1 MSKSEQ
7 SWLAS
12 LRIYRKPRVLAM
24 LFLGF
29 SAGLPFPL
37 VAGTLLAWLRT
48 AELGLSEIGMFGW
61 VGILYSLKFLW
72 APLTDSTRLPGFTR
86 WLGRRRSW
94 MLASQVCV
102 AIGLVAL
109 ASTDPSANLQLVAW
123 LALLVAFGSA
133 TQDIV
138 VDAYRIEAVGPKAQ
152 GAMAASYQ
160 VGYRVALQA
169 IAGALAFYIADFT
182 SFQLAYLVMAL
193 LMGVGMLT
201 VMLISE
207 PEVNQPGP
215 TDHRTG
221 NSRGAPG
228 FGEWFRNAVVGP
240 FADFFGQH
248 GKWALVLLAFIGFY
262 RVSDMVLGVMAYPF
276 YIDLGF
282 SLSEI
287 ATITKVFGVFVTL
300 FGAAMG
306 GVAVA
311 RYGLNGPLIFGAVL
325 LAVTNLFFAAMAA
338 FGPELWFLVVT
349 ISADNLAAG
358 FTGTVFIAYLSGL
371 TNTAY
376 TATQYALFSSLMT
389 LPGKLIS
396 GFSGFIVES
405 IDWFSFFVYASA
417 MGIPGILLAVIVAR
431 RHEKSGSPA
440 VVRE

>member
-1 MSKSEQ
+1 
-7 SWLAS
+7 
-12 LRIYRKPRVLAM
+12 M

-48 AELGLSEIGMFGW
+48 ADVGLSEIGMFGW

-72 APLTDSTRLPGFTR
+72 APLTDSVRLPGITR

-102 AIGLVAL
+102 TIGLVAL
-109 ASTDPSANLQLVAW
+109 ASADPLENLQLVAW

-138 VDAYRIEAVGPKAQ
+138 VDAYRIEAVPLEGQ

-169 IAGALAFYIADFT
+169 IAGALAFYIADFI
-182 SFQLAYLVMAL
+182 SFQFAYLVMAV
-193 LMGVGMLT
+193 LMGIGMLT
-201 VMLISE
+201 VMLIAE
-207 PEVNQPGP
+207 PDVKLEGYSDDRSNGEQS
-215 TDHRTG
+215 TFRF
-221 NSRGAPG
+221 S
-228 FGEWFRNAVVGP
+228 EWFRNSVVGP

-248 GKWALVLLAFIGFY
+248 GYWAIVLLAFIGFY

-311 RYGLNGPLIFGAVL
+311 RYSLAGPLIVGAVM
-325 LAVTNLFFAAMAA
+325 LAVTNLFFASMALV
-338 FGPELWFLVVT
+338 GPELWFLVIT

-358 FTGTVFIAYLSGL
+358 FTGTIFIAYLSGL

-405 IDWFSFFVYASA
+405 IDWFSFFIYASG
-417 MGIPGILLAVIVAR
+417 MGVPAIFLAVIVSRKRA
-431 RHEKSGSPA
+431 GTA
-440 VVRE
+440 

>member
-1 MSKSEQ
+1 
-7 SWLAS
+7 
-12 LRIYRKPRVLAM
+12 M

-48 AELGLSEIGMFGW
+48 ADVSLSDIGMFGW

-72 APLTDSTRLPGFTR
+72 APLVDSIRLPFITR

-102 AIGLVAL
+102 TIGLVAL
-109 ASTDPSANLQLVAW
+109 ASSNLSENLQLVAW

-138 VDAYRIEAVGPKAQ
+138 VDAYRIEAVPLSSQ

-169 IAGALAFYIADFT
+169 IAGALAFYIADFM
-182 SFQLAYLVMAL
+182 SFQVAYIVMAL
-193 LMGVGMLT
+193 MMGVGMLT
-201 VMLISE
+201 VMAIAE
-207 PEVNQPGP
+207 PEVDSKSVPEYGP
-215 TDHRTG
+215 ADTRSDF
-221 NSRGAPG
+221 NL
-228 FGEWFRNAVVGP
+228 GEWFRRAVIGP
-240 FADFFGQH
+240 FADFFRQH
-248 GKWALVLLAFIGFY
+248 GSWAIVLLAFIGFY

-300 FGAAMG
+300 FGAAVG

-311 RYGLNGPLIFGAVL
+311 RYSLAGPLIVGAIM
-325 LAVTNLFFAAMAA
+325 LAVTNLFFAAMALS
-338 FGPELWFLVVT
+338 GPDLGFLVVT

-358 FTGTVFIAYLSGL
+358 FTGTVFIAYLSSL

-405 IDWFSFFVYASA
+405 IDWFSFFVYASG
-417 MGIPGILLAVIVAR
+417 MGIPAILLAVIVSR
-431 RHEKSGSPA
+431 KQVSGP
-440 VVRE
+440 

>member
-1 MSKSEQ
+1 MNSSKPDQ

-12 LRIYRKPRVLAM
+12 LRVYRNPRVLAM

-48 AELGLSEIGMFGW
+48 SEVGLSEIGMFGW

-72 APLTDSTRLPGFTR
+72 APLADSIRLPGFTQ

-94 MLASQVCV
+94 MLASQICV
-102 AIGLVAL
+102 TIGLVAL
-109 ASTDPSANLQLVAW
+109 ASADPSANLQLVAW
-123 LALLVAFGSA
+123 LALMVAFGSA

-138 VDAYRIEAVGPKAQ
+138 VDAYRIEAVPLEGQ

-160 VGYRVALQA
+160 AGYRVALQA
-169 IAGALAFYIADFT
+169 IAGALAFYIADFV
-182 SFQLAYLVMAL
+182 SFQFAYLVMAVM
-193 LMGVGMLT
+193 MGVGMLT
-201 VMLISE
+201 VMVISE
-207 PEVNQPGP
+207 PEVN
-215 TDHRTG
+215 
-221 NSRGAPG
+221 RGELPDGRENNPRAAFT
-228 FGEWFRNAVVGP
+228 FGEWFRSAVIGP
-240 FADFFGQH
+240 CADFFGQH
-248 GKWALVLLAFIGFY
+248 GYWALVLLAFIGFY

-300 FGAAMG
+300 FGAAIG
-306 GVAVA
+306 GVAVV
-311 RYGLNGPLIFGAVL
+311 RYSLNGPLIVGAVM
-325 LAVTNLFFAAMAA
+325 LAVTNLFFAAMAV

-376 TATQYALFSSLMT
+376 TATQYALFSSIMT
-389 LPGKLIS
+389 LPGKLVS

-405 IDWFSFFVYASA
+405 IDWFSFFIYASG
-417 MGIPGILLAVIVAR
+417 MGIPAIILAVVVTR
-431 RHEKSGSPA
+431 RQASA
-440 VVRE
+440 A

>member
-1 MSKSEQ
+1 MTLNSPRRTWRE
-7 SWLAS
+7 S
-12 LRIYRKPRVLAM
+12 LRVYRNPRVLAM

-48 AELGLSEIGMFGW
+48 AEVGLSEIGMFGW
-61 VGILYSLKFLW
+61 VGILYSLKFIW
-72 APLTDSTRLPGFTR
+72 APLADSVRLPGITR

-102 AIGLVAL
+102 TIGLVAL
-109 ASTDPSANLQLVAW
+109 ASADPSANLQLVAW

-138 VDAYRIEAVGPKAQ
+138 VDAYRIEAVPPESQ

-169 IAGALAFYIADFT
+169 IAGALAFYIADFV
-182 SFQLAYLVMAL
+182 SFQSAYLVMAIM
-193 LMGVGMLT
+193 MGVGMLT

-207 PEVNQPGP
+207 PEVNQGKPSDDQANLP
-215 TDHRTG
+215 P
-221 NSRGAPG
+221 AV
-228 FGEWFRNAVVGP
+228 FKIGEWFREAVVGP
-240 FADFFGQH
+240 FADFFRQH
-248 GKWALVLLAFIGFY
+248 GYWAFVLLAFIGFY

-287 ATITKVFGVFVTL
+287 ATVTKVFGVFVTL
-300 FGAAMG
+300 FGAALG

-311 RYGLNGPLIFGAVL
+311 RYQLAGPLIFGAVM
-325 LAVTNLFFAAMAA
+325 LAVTNLFFAAMAV
-338 FGPELWFLVVT
+338 FGPDLWFLVVT

-389 LPGKLIS
+389 LPGKLVS

-405 IDWFSFFVYASA
+405 IDWFSFFIYASG
-417 MGIPGILLAVIVAR
+417 MGIPAVILAIIVSR
-431 RHEKSGSPA
+431 RPVSA
-440 VVRE
+440 A

>member
-1 MSKSEQ
+1 MTLTSPVR
-7 SWLAS
+7 SWRES
-12 LRIYRKPRVLAM
+12 LGIYRNPRVLAM

-48 AELGLSEIGMFGW
+48 EEVGLSEIGMFGW

-72 APLTDSTRLPGFTR
+72 APLADSIRLPGFTR

-94 MLASQVCV
+94 MLAAQISVMV
-102 AIGLVAL
+102 GLVAL
-109 ASTDPSANLQLVAW
+109 ASTEPAGNLQLVAW

-138 VDAYRIEAVGPKAQ
+138 VDAYRIEAVAMKVQ

-160 VGYRVALQA
+160 VGYRIALQA
-169 IAGALAFYIADFT
+169 IAGALAFYIADFI

-201 VMLISE
+201 VMLIDE
-207 PEVNQPGP
+207 PEVNRPGSSE
-215 TDHRTG
+215 DR
-221 NSRGAPG
+221 NSHARKEFDFA
-228 FGEWFRNAVVGP
+228 EWFRNAVIGP
-240 FADFFGQH
+240 FSNFFGRH
-248 GKWALVLLAFIGFY
+248 GYLWALVLLAFIGFY

-282 SLSEI
+282 SLSAI
-287 ATITKVFGVFVTL
+287 ATVTKVFGVFVTL

-311 RYGLNGPLIFGAVL
+311 RYDLNGPLIFGAVL
-325 LAVTNLFFAAMAA
+325 LAVTNLFFAAMAVIGA
-338 FGPELWFLVVT
+338 ELWILVVT

-389 LPGKLIS
+389 LPGKIIS

-405 IDWFSFFVYASA
+405 IDWFSFFIYASG
-417 MGIPGILLAVIVAR
+417 MGIPAVVLAVIVTR
-431 RHEKSGSPA
+431 KSASA
-440 VVRE
+440 A

>member
-1 MSKSEQ
+1 MTLNSPPRT
-7 SWLAS
+7 WRAS
-12 LRIYRKPRVLAM
+12 LRVNRNPRVLAM
-24 LFLGF
+24 AFLGF

-48 AELGLSEIGMFGW
+48 AEVGLSEIGMFGW
-61 VGILYSLKFLW
+61 VGILYSLKFVW
-72 APLTDSTRLPGFTR
+72 APLTDSIRLPGITR

-102 AIGLVAL
+102 MIGLVAL
-109 ASTDPSANLQLVAW
+109 ASADPSADLQLVAW

-138 VDAYRIEAVGPKAQ
+138 VDAYRIEAVPREGQ

-169 IAGALAFYIADFT
+169 IAGALAFYIADFI
-182 SFQLAYLVMAL
+182 SFQFAYLIMAIM
-193 LMGVGMLT
+193 MGVGMLT

-207 PEVNQPGP
+207 PEVNQEELPDERRDDP
-215 TDHRTG
+215 PRVF
-221 NSRGAPG
+221 R
-228 FGEWFRNAVVGP
+228 FGEWFRSAVIGP
-240 FADFFGQH
+240 FADFFGRH
-248 GKWALVLLAFIGFY
+248 GYWALVLLSFIGLY

-287 ATITKVFGVFVTL
+287 ATVTKVFGVFVTL
-300 FGAAMG
+300 FGAALG

-311 RYGLNGPLIFGAVL
+311 RYQLSGPLIFGAVM
-325 LAVTNLFFAAMAA
+325 LAVTNLFFAAMAV
-338 FGPELWFLVVT
+338 FGPDIWFLVVT

-389 LPGKLIS
+389 LPGKLVS

-405 IDWFSFFVYASA
+405 IDWFSFFIYASG
-417 MGIPGILLAVIVAR
+417 MGIPAVILAIIVSR
-431 RHEKSGSPA
+431 RQVSA
-440 VVRE
+440 A

>member
-1 MSKSEQ
+1 
-7 SWLAS
+7 
-12 LRIYRKPRVLAM
+12 M

-48 AELGLSEIGMFGW
+48 ADVGLSEIGMFGW

-72 APLTDSTRLPGFTR
+72 APLTDSLRLPGITR

-94 MLASQVCV
+94 MLVSQICV
-102 AIGLVAL
+102 TIGLVAL
-109 ASTDPSANLQLVAW
+109 ASADPLENLQLVAW
-123 LALLVAFGSA
+123 LALMVAFGSA

-138 VDAYRIEAVGPKAQ
+138 VDAYRIEAVPLEGQ

-169 IAGALAFYIADFT
+169 IAGALAFYIADFL
-182 SFQLAYLVMAL
+182 SFQFAYLVMAVM
-193 LMGVGMLT
+193 MGIGMLT

-207 PEVNQPGP
+207 PDVNLEEHSDDQSNDQQS
-215 TDHRTG
+215 TFR
-221 NSRGAPG
+221 
-228 FGEWFRNAVVGP
+228 FGQWFRNSVVGP
-240 FADFFGQH
+240 FADFFRRH
-248 GKWALVLLAFIGFY
+248 GYWAIVLLAFIGFY

-287 ATITKVFGVFVTL
+287 ATITM

-311 RYGLNGPLIFGAVL
+311 RYSLAGPLIVGAVM
-325 LAVTNLFFAAMAA
+325 LAVTNLFFAAMALVGA
-338 FGPELWFLVVT
+338 ELWFLVVT

-358 FTGTVFIAYLSGL
+358 FTGTIFIAYLSGL

-405 IDWFSFFVYASA
+405 VDWFSFFIYASG
-417 MGIPGILLAVIVAR
+417 MGVPAIFLAVIVSR
-431 RHEKSGSPA
+431 KRVSTT
-440 VVRE
+440 

>member
-1 MSKSEQ
+1 
-7 SWLAS
+7 
-12 LRIYRKPRVLAM
+12 
-24 LFLGF
+24 
-29 SAGLPFPL
+29 
-37 VAGTLLAWLRT
+37 
-48 AELGLSEIGMFGW
+48 MFGW

-72 APLTDSTRLPGFTR
+72 APLTDSLRLPGITR

-94 MLASQVCV
+94 MLVSQVCV
-102 AIGLVAL
+102 TIGLVAL
-109 ASTDPSANLQLVAW
+109 ASADPLENLQLVAW
-123 LALLVAFGSA
+123 LALMVAFGSA

-138 VDAYRIEAVGPKAQ
+138 VDAYRIEAVPLEGQ

-169 IAGALAFYIADFT
+169 IAGALAFYIADFL
-182 SFQLAYLVMAL
+182 SFQFAYLVMAVM
-193 LMGVGMLT
+193 MGIGMLT

-207 PEVNQPGP
+207 PDVNLEEHSDDQSNDQQS
-215 TDHRTG
+215 TFR
-221 NSRGAPG
+221 
-228 FGEWFRNAVVGP
+228 FGQWFRNSVVGP
-240 FADFFGQH
+240 FADFFRRH
-248 GKWALVLLAFIGFY
+248 GYWAIVLLAFIGFY

-287 ATITKVFGVFVTL
+287 ATVTKVFGVFVTL

-311 RYGLNGPLIFGAVL
+311 RYSLAGPLIVGAVM
-325 LAVTNLFFAAMAA
+325 LAVTNLFFAAMALV
-338 FGPELWFLVVT
+338 GPELWFLVVT

-358 FTGTVFIAYLSGL
+358 FTGTIFIAYLSGL

-405 IDWFSFFVYASA
+405 VDWFSFFIYASG
-417 MGIPGILLAVIVAR
+417 MGVPAIFLAVIVSR
-431 RHEKSGSPA
+431 KRVSTT
-440 VVRE
+440 

>member
-1 MSKSEQ
+1 MSSASPKR
-7 SWLAS
+7 SWRDS
-12 LRIYRKPRVLAM
+12 LGIYRNPRVLAM

-48 AELGLSEIGMFGW
+48 ADVSLSEIGMFGW

-72 APLTDSTRLPGFTR
+72 APLADSIRIPGFTR

-94 MLASQVCV
+94 MLLSQICIT
-102 AIGLVAL
+102 IGLVAL
-109 ASTDPSANLQLVAW
+109 ASTNPAGHLQLVAW

-138 VDAYRIEAVGPKAQ
+138 VDAYRIEAVPMEVQ

-169 IAGALAFYIADFT
+169 FAGALAFYIADFM
-182 SFQLAYLVMAL
+182 SFQFAYLTMAV

-201 VMLISE
+201 VMLIAE
-207 PEVNQPGP
+207 PEVNRGDAADDPATGP
-215 TDHRTG
+215 REF
-221 NSRGAPG
+221 R
-228 FGEWFRNAVVGP
+228 FVEWFNNAVVGP
-240 FADFFGQH
+240 FANFFGQH
-248 GKWALVLLAFIGFY
+248 GYWALVVLAFIGVY

-287 ATITKVFGVFVTL
+287 ATVTKVFGVFVTL

-311 RYGLNGPLIFGAVL
+311 RFDLNGPLIFGAVL
-325 LAVTNLFFAAMAA
+325 LAVTNLFFAAMAIVGA
-338 FGPELWFLVVT
+338 ELWFLVVT

-389 LPGKLIS
+389 LPGKLVS
-396 GFSGFIVES
+396 GFSGFIVDS
-405 IDWFSFFVYASA
+405 VDWFSFFIYASG
-417 MGIPGILLAVIVAR
+417 MGIPAIVFAIVVTR
-431 RHEKSGSPA
+431 RESGSA
-440 VVRE
+440 

>member
-1 MSKSEQ
+1 
-7 SWLAS
+7 
-12 LRIYRKPRVLAM
+12 M

-48 AELGLSEIGMFGW
+48 AEVGLSEIGMFGW

-72 APLTDSTRLPGFTR
+72 APLTDSARLPGLTR

-94 MLASQVCV
+94 MLAAQICV
-102 AIGLVAL
+102 TIGLVAL
-109 ASTDPSANLQLVAW
+109 ASTDPSENLELIAW

-138 VDAYRIEAVGPKAQ
+138 VDAYRIEAVAPEVQ

-169 IAGALAFYIADFT
+169 IAGALAFYIADFM
-182 SFQLAYLVMAL
+182 SFQVAYLVMAVV
-193 LMGVGMLT
+193 MGVGMLT

-207 PEVNQPGP
+207 PEVNQPGSP
-215 TDHRTG
+215 DRLA
-221 NSRGAPG
+221 NDPRAAFEFS
-228 FGEWFRNAVVGP
+228 EWFRNAVIGP
-240 FADFFGQH
+240 FADFFRRH
-248 GKWALVLLAFIGFY
+248 GYWALVLLAFIGFY

-311 RYGLNGPLIFGAVL
+311 RYSLNGPLIFGAVL

-338 FGPELWFLVVT
+338 IGAELWLLVVT

-389 LPGKLIS
+389 LPGKLVS

-405 IDWFSFFVYASA
+405 IDWFSFFIYASG
-417 MGIPGILLAVIVAR
+417 MGIPAIVLAVVVTR
-431 RHEKSGSPA
+431 RQAGPT
-440 VVRE
+440 

>member
-1 MSKSEQ
+1 MTLGSPERT
-7 SWLAS
+7 WRDS
-12 LRIYRKPRVLAM
+12 LGVYSNPRVLGM

-48 AELGLSEIGMFGW
+48 ADVGLSEIGMFGW

-72 APLTDSTRLPGFTR
+72 APLTDSVRLPGITR

-94 MLASQVCV
+94 MLASQACV
-102 AIGLVAL
+102 MIGLVAL
-109 ASTDPSANLQLVAW
+109 ASADPLENLQLIAW

-138 VDAYRIEAVGPKAQ
+138 VDAYRIEAVPLESQ

-160 VGYRVALQA
+160 AGYRIALQA
-169 IAGALAFYIADFT
+169 IAGALAFYIADFV
-182 SFQLAYLVMAL
+182 SFGFAYLVMAIM
-193 LMGVGMLT
+193 MGVGMLT
-201 VMLISE
+201 VMLIAE
-207 PEVNQPGP
+207 PEVNRQGESAGQAGGQLLRF
-215 TDHRTG
+215 DF
-221 NSRGAPG
+221 A
-228 FGEWFRNAVVGP
+228 EWFNRAVIGP
-240 FADFFGQH
+240 FADFFGRH
-248 GKWALVLLAFIGFY
+248 GYWALVLLAFVGFY

-300 FGAAMG
+300 FGAAIG

-311 RYGLNGPLIFGAVL
+311 RYSLAGPLIAGAVM
-325 LAVTNLFFAAMAA
+325 LAVTNLFFAAMAL
-338 FGPELWFLVVT
+338 FGPDLWFLVVT

-417 MGIPGILLAVIVAR
+417 MGVPAIFLAIIVTR
-431 RHEKSGSPA
+431 RPVSA
-440 VVRE
+440 A

>member
-1 MSKSEQ
+1 MNSNNPQ
-7 SWLAS
+7 RSWRDS
-12 LRIYRKPRVLAM
+12 LGIYRNPRVLAM

-48 AELGLSEIGMFGW
+48 AEVGLSEIGMFGW

-72 APLTDSTRLPGFTR
+72 APLADSLSVPGLTKL
-86 WLGRRRSW
+86 LGRRRSW
-94 MLASQVCV
+94 MLMSQVCV
-102 AIGLVAL
+102 TIGLIAL
-109 ASTDPSANLQLVAW
+109 ASTEPSGDLQLVAW

-138 VDAYRIEAVGPKAQ
+138 VDAYRIEAVPMKVQ

-169 IAGALAFYIADFT
+169 IAGALAFYVADFM
-182 SFQLAYLVMAL
+182 SFQFAYLIMAI

-207 PEVNQPGP
+207 PEVNQSRAAASPDNGP
-215 TDHRTG
+215 QAAFSFD
-221 NSRGAPG
+221 
-228 FGEWFRNAVVGP
+228 EWFRRAVIGP
-240 FADFFGQH
+240 FANFFGQH
-248 GKWALVLLAFIGFY
+248 GYWALVLLAFIGFY

-311 RYGLNGPLIFGAVL
+311 RYNLNGPLIFGAVL
-325 LAVTNLFFAAMAA
+325 LAITNLFFAAMAVVGA
-338 FGPELWFLVVT
+338 ELWFLVIT

-405 IDWFSFFVYASA
+405 IDWFTFFIYASG
-417 MGIPGILLAVIVAR
+417 MGIPAIILAVVVTR
-431 RHEKSGSPA
+431 RETGSA
-440 VVRE
+440 

>member
-1 MSKSEQ
+1 LNRPERSWRQ
-7 SWLAS
+7 SF
-12 LRIYRKPRVLAM
+12 RVYRNPRVLAM

-48 AELGLSEIGMFGW
+48 ADVGLSEIGMFGW

-72 APLTDSTRLPGFTR
+72 APLTDSVRLPGFTR

-102 AIGLVAL
+102 VIGLCGL
-109 ASTDPSANLQLVAW
+109 SSTDPSVNLQLIAW
-123 LALLVAFGSA
+123 FALLVAFGSA

-138 VDAYRIEAVGPKAQ
+138 VDAYRIEAVPLEGQ

-169 IAGALAFYIADFT
+169 IAGALAFYIADFI
-182 SFQLAYLVMAL
+182 SFQAAYIVMAIM
-193 LMGVGMLT
+193 MGVGMLT
-201 VMLISE
+201 VMLIAE
-207 PEVNQPGP
+207 PEVNRG
-215 TDHRTG
+215 TDENRPAG
-221 NSRGAPG
+221 SSPEFR
-228 FGEWFRNAVVGP
+228 FDEWFRRAVIGP
-240 FADFFGQH
+240 FADFFGKN
-248 GKWALVLLAFIGFY
+248 GYWALVLLAFIGFY

-300 FGAAMG
+300 FGAAIG

-311 RYGLNGPLIFGAVL
+311 RYSLAGPLIFGAVL
-325 LAVTNLFFAAMAA
+325 LAVTNLFFAAMAFIGA
-338 FGPELWFLVVT
+338 ELWFLVIT

-389 LPGKLIS
+389 LPGKLVS

-405 IDWFSFFVYASA
+405 VDWFSFFIYASA
-417 MGIPGILLAVIVAR
+417 MGMPAIVLAIVVTR
-431 RHEKSGSPA
+431 RPVNTA
-440 VVRE
+440 

>member
-1 MSKSEQ
+1 
-7 SWLAS
+7 
-12 LRIYRKPRVLAM
+12 M

-48 AELGLSEIGMFGW
+48 AEVGLSEIGMFGW
-61 VGILYSLKFLW
+61 VGILYSLKFIW
-72 APLTDSTRLPGFTR
+72 APLADSVRLPGITR

-102 AIGLVAL
+102 TIGLVAL
-109 ASTDPSANLQLVAW
+109 ASSDPSANLQLVAW

-138 VDAYRIEAVGPKAQ
+138 VDAYRIEAVPPESQ

-169 IAGALAFYIADFT
+169 IAGALAFYIADFV
-182 SFQLAYLVMAL
+182 SFQSAYLIMAIM
-193 LMGVGMLT
+193 MGVGMLT

-207 PEVNQPGP
+207 PEVNQGKPSDDQANLP
-215 TDHRTG
+215 P
-221 NSRGAPG
+221 AV
-228 FGEWFRNAVVGP
+228 FKIGEWFRDAVVGP
-240 FADFFGQH
+240 FADFFRQH
-248 GKWALVLLAFIGFY
+248 GYWAFVLLAFIGFY

-287 ATITKVFGVFVTL
+287 ATVTKVFGVFVTL
-300 FGAAMG
+300 FGAALG

-311 RYGLNGPLIFGAVL
+311 RYQLAGPLIFGAVM
-325 LAVTNLFFAAMAA
+325 LAVTNLFFAAMAV
-338 FGPELWFLVVT
+338 FGPDLWFLVVT

-389 LPGKLIS
+389 LPGKLVS

-405 IDWFSFFVYASA
+405 IDWFSFFIYASG
-417 MGIPGILLAVIVAR
+417 MGIPAVILAIIVSR
-431 RHEKSGSPA
+431 RQVSA
-440 VVRE
+440 A